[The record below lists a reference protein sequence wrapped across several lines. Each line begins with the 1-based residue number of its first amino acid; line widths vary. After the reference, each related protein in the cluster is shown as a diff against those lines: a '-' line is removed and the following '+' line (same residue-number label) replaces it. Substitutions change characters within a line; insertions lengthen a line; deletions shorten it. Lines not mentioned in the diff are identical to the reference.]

1 MLEKLDVDLTTLE
14 LRCRFCEKPY
24 DFEKE
29 RELRLS
35 AKERINEIK
44 ILKEKKQKQVELKK
58 KQYFNNKRLIVY
70 VNHVFLGFSL
80 CESRIL
86 WI

>member
-58 KQYFNNKRLIVY
+58 KT
-70 VNHVFLGFSL
+70 VF
-80 CESRIL
+80 
-86 WI
+86 

>member
-1 MLEKLDVDLTTLE
+1 MLEKLDVGLTTLE
-14 LRCRFCEKPY
+14 LRRRFCEKSY

-44 ILKEKKQKQVELKK
+44 ILNKKKQKQVELKT
-58 KQYFNNKRLIVY
+58 NSILIIK
-70 VNHVFLGFSL
+70 N
-80 CESRIL
+80 
-86 WI
+86 